1 VDCVEVLT
9 WLESRGLFRESP
21 PLITKSRLCQENDL
35 RIPAPPFPE
44 VLALPETL
52 FFSEI
57 ESLRDS
63 DNVCLPSLTA
73 RPDCG
78 LRFWRPLVRRVRPE
92 PPSELRALWAI
103 TPGRNEDARFAA
115 WREVLKEHQGEA
127 ELFSAGDKEAFL
139 NRVAQGVEGLFL
151 IAHGD
156 EEQRGFWLRRGAGA
170 WVAFSELREALL
182 AMPLRLRFFVGFLC
196 DSDRAL
202 YKDLLRPLAEAGKLD
217 ADFAGLL
224 FKGSPKHDWGPRF
237 MRVLLRELRSKAAA
251 HDPAPF
257 LYALARARHWLFR
270 EAGREEAARPLAF
283 MLRPQAQPWPGPE
296 ERRYLARLYAMLE
309 AGGEG
314 A

>member
-1 VDCVEVLT
+1 M
-9 WLESRGLFRESP
+9 
-21 PLITKSRLCQENDL
+21 
-35 RIPAPPFPE
+35 
-44 VLALPETL
+44 
-52 FFSEI
+52 
-57 ESLRDS
+57 
-63 DNVCLPSLTA
+63 LTA

-115 WREVLKEHQGEA
+115 WREVLREHQDEA

-139 NRVAQGVEGLFL
+139 SRVARGVEGLFL

-156 EEQRGFWLRRGAGA
+156 EERRGFWLRRGAGE
-170 WVAFSELREALL
+170 WVAFSELRAALL
-182 AMPLRLRFFVGFLC
+182 AMPFRLRLFVGFLC
-196 DSDRAL
+196 DSERAL

-217 ADFAGLL
+217 ADFGGLL
-224 FKGSPKHDWGPRF
+224 FRGSPKHDWGPGF
-237 MRVLLRELRSKAAA
+237 MQVLLRELRSKAAA

-257 LYALARARHWLFR
+257 LYALTRARHWLFR

-283 MLRPQAQPWPGPE
+283 MLRPQAQPWPARE
-296 ERRYLARLYAMLE
+296 ERQYLTHLYAMLG
-309 AGGEG
+309 ANGGG